1 MHVRIGSLTVVS
13 ISSVFTMHLCPVVG
27 SMIAFEK
34 SMPGGGDFP
43 WLMHGIM
50 TKEIITTNIIGSSSL
65 VLVIR
70 VLRFPAY

>member
-1 MHVRIGSLTVVS
+1 MVVS
-13 ISSVFTMHLCPVVG
+13 ISSVFSTHLCPVVG

-34 SMPGGGDFP
+34 SMSGGGDLP